1 MADAKKVKKAKAE
14 LPVAEKTAT
23 DALAAFNKRYEGKT
37 LTDPQKVE
45 KKALQSTL
53 GKLRF
58 VRIANKRLPKVL
70 AAIGGLSNLAGAGY
84 VKSEAQV
91 KAICNAVDDAAKD
104 MRAKLSGSKA
114 TAAGITIPEYTDETK
129 A

>member
-14 LPVAEKTAT
+14 LPVAEKTAA
-23 DALAAFNKRYEGKT
+23 DALTAFNKRYEGKT
-37 LTDPQKVE
+37 LTDMQKTE
-45 KKALQSTL
+45 KKALQSNL

-58 VRIANKRLPKVL
+58 VRIANKRLPKAL
-70 AAIGGLSNLAGAGY
+70 ASIGGLSNLAGAGY

-91 KAICNAVDDAAKD
+91 KAICNALDDACKD
-104 MRAKLSGSKA
+104 VRSKLSGTKA
-114 TAAGITIPEYTDETK
+114 TAAGIVIPEFEDAPK